1 MWEHSNYQKLLCS
14 AFFTCTEQIFNNPV
28 QKEKLYHMRSITY
41 SRLPDSHNTNRNRM
55 WLL

>member
-41 SRLPDSHNTNRNRM
+41 SRLPDSHNTNRGR
-55 WLL
+55 